1 MLRITRDGEYAI
13 RAVLHLAAREGE
25 GEGQGGGASLATD
38 ISRAEGVPR
47 SYLSKILQRLR
58 RAGLVR
64 SKRGAGGGYALALP
78 ASRVTLANVI
88 EAMDGPLGLNPCLDD
103 DYSGTCTAGRRCPVR
118 RVWSEAQRKVFE
130 ILDSYTLEDLAE
142 EKRKN
147 FLRKKETKKV

>member
-13 RAVLHLAAREGE
+13 RAVLHLALRNE
-25 GEGQGGGASLATD
+25 ASLAAE
-38 ISRAEGVPR
+38 ISKAEGVPG

-78 ASRVTLANVI
+78 ASRVTLADVI
-88 EAMDGPLGLNPCLDD
+88 QAVDGPMGLNSCLDD
-103 DYSGTCTAGRRCPVR
+103 DYGGTRCPVR

-130 ILDSYTLEDLAE
+130 TLDSHTLEELAG

-147 FLRKKETKKV
+147 FLRKKEMKKV